1 VMLQHSKKYHETVN
15 LYRSV
20 MKEPLSA
27 DAVRYM
33 YLLQT
38 LNLWQVK
45 AAVSSTMAL
54 AVTLSTCSVFEFTD
68 TN

>member
-1 VMLQHSKKYHETVN
+1 
-15 LYRSV
+15 
-20 MKEPLSA
+20 MKEPLPA

-38 LNLWQVK
+38 FNVWQVK
-45 AAVSSTMAL
+45 AAVSSTLAQ
-54 AVTLSTCSVFEFTD
+54 AVTLSTCSVFDCTD